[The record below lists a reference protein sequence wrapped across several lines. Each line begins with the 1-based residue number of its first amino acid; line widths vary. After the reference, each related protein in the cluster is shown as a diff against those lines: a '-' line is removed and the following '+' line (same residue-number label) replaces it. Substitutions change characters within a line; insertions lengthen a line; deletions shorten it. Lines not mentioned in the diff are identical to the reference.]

1 MAARRGGSLQYWM
14 PHHPPSNL
22 VCTLAGWLDAGMY
35 LDPSLG
41 AAMPLLAAHQLSP
54 EDAAVLQAMPGGVA
68 GLAISSGLPPH
79 LATAAHGGVMP
90 LDAAAL
96 AAQAH
101 AAAAVAGG
109 PGAGAGPSGDAAAAA
124 AALHAQAEAQMQ
136 LLQAH
141 AVEAGHSPS
150 DGAAVGGEG
159 SSASAPKKD
168 RQFWSQQEQQDL
180 LQLATDPAHRQAS
193 GRVAGTGA
201 GVRAGGEAQ
210 RLGRG
215 AVESWVVLLLGVLLV
230 RNRSCTGPAV
240 AGAHAGLYHARVQQQ
255 PTLAAE
261 RLRTRLADGPYTFLG
276 QRGPTLALPRVV

>member
-1 MAARRGGSLQYWM
+1 
-14 PHHPPSNL
+14 
-22 VCTLAGWLDAGMY
+22 MY

-96 AAQAH
+96 AAHAAH

-141 AVEAGHSPS
+141 TVEVGHSPS

-180 LQLATDPAHRQAS
+180 LRLATDPTHRQAS
-193 GRVAGTGA
+193 GRVTGPGA
-201 GVRAGGEAQ
+201 GAGGGPSGRAWVWCSVGCCSFLASCSCATGHAPGRQWQGRMQAPPTPERSSSQ
-210 RLGRG
+210 RSLSSTWG
-215 AVESWVVLLLGVLLV
+215 A
-230 RNRSCTGPAV
+230 
-240 AGAHAGLYHARVQQQ
+240 
-255 PTLAAE
+255 
-261 RLRTRLADGPYTFLG
+261 RLAGGP
-276 QRGPTLALPRVV
+276 